1 MAAPLDIT
9 ALYAAHRPLVLRY
22 LRRMVGEAEA
32 EDLAQVVFERAGKAL
47 PSFRGEC
54 SPATW
59 LYRIASNAALDLL
72 RSPDFKRRDRGGEAP
87 EEAEPAA
94 WVERTPTSEQEAIR
108 NEMNACIRGV
118 VLGLPGNYATVLA
131 LCDLEGFPQAEA
143 AARLG
148 ITLETLKIRL
158 HRARARLRKEL
169 DRQCQFYRNDLNQ
182 LSCDR
187 RQGSDPD
194 SGPDS

>member
-32 EDLAQVVFERAGKAL
+32 EDVAQVVFERAGKAL

-59 LYRIASNAALDLL
+59 LYRIAANAALDLL
-72 RSPDFKRRDRGGEAP
+72 RSPAFTRRDRGDEAP

-94 WVERTPTSEQEAIR
+94 WVERTPDSEQEAIR

-148 ITLETLKIRL
+148 ISLETLKIRL

-169 DRQCQFYRNDLNQ
+169 DRQCRFYRNDLNQ

-187 RQGSDPD
+187 RPD